1 MTSDEMIARFKVEYD
16 IANLEG
22 PQYKD
27 NEILVLLN
35 QAQVKVT
42 MSEILIRRWTYI
54 SNIIENGS
62 YSTGAGGT
70 FNYHRIVTPVADDYI
85 GYVSSKSKV
94 VRANYKIINPADWVD
109 NIIIRKEDS
118 GKYLSNSNSLPILI
132 NPRVYEDIN
141 GTIAIIHD
149 RNTTFSGAND
159 FMLEYVRRPVDIE
172 ALVNCE
178 INQFLHEKIVNTAV
192 DIGKKV
198 FSPQEAGQ
206 SQQADMLL
214 NKPEV

>member
-1 MTSDEMIARFKVEYD
+1 MTSAEMIARFKVEYD

-22 PQYKD
+22 PQYED
-27 NEILVLLN
+27 DEILVLLN
-35 QAQVKVT
+35 QAQVKIV
-42 MSEILIRRWTYI
+42 MSEISVKRWTYI

-62 YSTGAGGT
+62 YNTSAGGT

-85 GYVSSKSKV
+85 GYVSSKSKIA
-94 VRANYKIINPADWVD
+94 RANYKIINPANWVD
-109 NIIIRKEDS
+109 NILIRKEDS
-118 GKYLSNSNSLPILI
+118 GKYLSNSNNLPILI

-149 RNTTFSGAND
+149 RDTTFSGAAD

-172 ALVNCE
+172 TLVNCE